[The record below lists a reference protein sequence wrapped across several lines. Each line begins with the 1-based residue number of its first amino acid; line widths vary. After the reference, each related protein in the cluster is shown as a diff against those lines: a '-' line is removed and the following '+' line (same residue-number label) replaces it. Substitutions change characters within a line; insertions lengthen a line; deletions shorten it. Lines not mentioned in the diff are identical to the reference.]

1 MWGSRSIDFPVVS
14 SILGMVFLSVVCLPQ
29 GASASEEARLLTGA
43 RQLTFEGRR
52 AGEGYFSAD
61 GRQMIFQSERDPS
74 NPFYQIY
81 LMNLE
86 TGDVDALSPGH
97 GKTTCGWI
105 HPDNTRVMYAS
116 THDDPQARAKMQA
129 ELDFRASGQER
140 RYAWDYDEQFEIYQ
154 QDLVSG
160 ERTNLT
166 GALGYDAEGSY
177 SPDGG
182 RIAFSSNR
190 RAYTG
195 EMTAAEAAIFEHD
208 KSFMMDIY
216 IMNADGTEVRRLTD
230 TPGYDGG
237 PFFSPDG
244 SHLTWRRFSEDGATA
259 EIFTMDLTTGREKR
273 LTRTG
278 VMSWAPYYHPSGD
291 YLIYASNREGFG
303 NFELF
308 VVDAAGTR
316 DPVRV
321 TFTEGFDGLPVFSPD
336 GSRLAWTSGRTAD
349 RQSQIFLAHWNDS
362 AARELLGL
370 DNANAAHAIQHAGA
384 NLQETTSGITS
395 EDAQIHVERL
405 TADDMEGRLTGTR
418 GEGLA
423 TRYVAEAFEQIGL
436 EPGGDEGDWFQSF
449 PFTAGATLG
458 PGNRLQI
465 SGLADA
471 GRVLLD
477 EHWRPLALS
486 RNGEVEAAEV
496 AFVGYGIVAPAA
508 NGQAEYDSYGELDVT
523 GKWVM
528 MFRYQPEDVSAELRR
543 HLVRFSNLA
552 FKASWA
558 KRKGAAGLI
567 VVTGPTAAARTEL
580 VELRMGPTT
589 QTTSLAAVSI
599 ADGIGG
605 QILAAA
611 DRDLAELQKRLDDGS
626 TVDSFPIP
634 DVSVAAILEIEREQ
648 RLGRNVIGILRGE
661 DSDLPPVILGAHVD
675 HLGRGEAGGSLAR
688 EEEQGRIHPG
698 ADDNAS
704 GVAGVIEAA
713 QYLTDLK
720 ARGELEARRDIW
732 LVAWSGE
739 ELGTLGSS
747 FFVEQFADA
756 DNLEGRIGAY
766 LNMDMIGRLEDKAY
780 LQGTGSSSVWSREI
794 ERRNVPVGL
803 SVTTSSDPYLP
814 TDSTPFYMKRV
825 PVLAAFT
832 GVHEEYSTPRDTL
845 DLINYDGIRDITRLM
860 AGITRSLARDAEIPD
875 FVEVSRSDQ
884 GGRSVMRV
892 YLGTIPAYGEEEG
905 VVGVRLQGAVK
916 DSPAEAAGILPGDVL
931 VGLAGVDVETIYDFM
946 TALSGLKAGESTEMI
961 VERDS
966 ERVTLTVVPRSRD

>member
-1 MWGSRSIDFPVVS
+1 MWVSRSVQLIALL
-14 SILGMVFLSVVCLPQ
+14 SIACSPQ
-29 GASASEEARLLTGA
+29 GALADEEDRLLTGT

-61 GRQMIFQSERDPS
+61 GRQMIFQSERDPD

-86 TGDVDALSPGH
+86 TGDVEGVSPGH

-116 THDDPQARAKMQA
+116 THDDPEARAKMRA

-154 QDLVSG
+154 QDLASG
-160 ERTNLT
+160 ARANLT
-166 GALGYDAEGSY
+166 RTLGYDAEGSF
-177 SPDGG
+177 SPDGS

-208 KSFMMDIY
+208 KSYMMDIF
-216 IMNADGTEVRRLTD
+216 IMNSDGTEVRRLTD
-230 TPGYDGG
+230 APGYDGG

-259 EIFTMDLTTGREKR
+259 EIFTMDLATGQEKR

-291 YLIYASNREGFG
+291 YLIYASNREGFS

-308 VVDAAGTR
+308 LVDSAGTHE
-316 DPVRV
+316 PVRV

-336 GSRLAWTSGRTAD
+336 GEQLAWTSGRTAD
-349 RQSQIFLAHWNDS
+349 KQSQIFLASWNDGS
-362 AARELLGL
+362 ARELLGL
-370 DNANAAHAIQHAGA
+370 DDANTAHAIQHAGA
-384 NLQETTSGITS
+384 NLEQTSGAITS
-395 EDAQIHVERL
+395 EDARVHVERL
-405 TADDMEGRLTGTR
+405 TADDMAGRLTGTQ

-423 TRYVAEAFEQIGL
+423 TQYVAEAFEQIGL
-436 EPGGDEGDWFQSF
+436 EPGGDEGGWFQSF
-449 PFTAGATLG
+449 PFTAGASLG

-465 SGLADA
+465 TGAEA
-471 GRVLLD
+471 IGAVLLD

-486 RNGEVEAAEV
+486 RNGEAEAAEV
-496 AFVGYGIVAPAA
+496 AFVGYGIVAPASD
-508 NGQAEYDSYGELDVT
+508 GQAEYDSYAGLDVT

-558 KRKGAAGLI
+558 RRKGALGLI
-567 VVTGPTAAARTEL
+567 VITGPTAAARTEL

-589 QTTSLAAVSI
+589 QTTSLAAISI
-599 ADGIGG
+599 ADVIGG

-611 DRDLAELQKRLDDGS
+611 DYDLAELQKRLDDGS
-626 TVDSFPIP
+626 TVESFPIP
-634 DVSVAAILEIEREQ
+634 DVSVTATLEIKREQ
-648 RLGRNVIGILRGE
+648 RLGRNVIGILRAEPEAEVGAG
-661 DSDLPPVILGAHVD
+661 SDLPPVILGAHVD
-675 HLGRGEAGGSLAR
+675 HLGHGEAGGSLAR

-704 GVAGVIEAA
+704 GVAGVIESA
-713 QYLTDLK
+713 QYLTDLH
-720 ARGELEARRDIW
+720 ARGELEVLRDIW
-732 LVAWSGE
+732 FIAWSGE

-747 FFVEQFADA
+747 FFVDQFADTEK
-756 DNLEGRIGAY
+756 LEGAIAAY
-766 LNMDMIGRLEDKAY
+766 LNMDMIGRLQDKAY
-780 LQGTGSSSVWSREI
+780 LQGSGSSSVWSREI

-832 GVHEEYSTPRDTL
+832 GVHEEYSTPRDTT

-860 AGITRSLARDAEIPD
+860 AGITRSLAREAEMPD

-916 DSPAEAAGILPGDVL
+916 DSPAAQAGVQAGDVL

-946 TALSGLKAGESTEMI
+946 TALSGLKAGESTELI
-961 VERDS
+961 VERGS
-966 ERVTLTVVPRSRD
+966 ERVTLTVVPGSRD